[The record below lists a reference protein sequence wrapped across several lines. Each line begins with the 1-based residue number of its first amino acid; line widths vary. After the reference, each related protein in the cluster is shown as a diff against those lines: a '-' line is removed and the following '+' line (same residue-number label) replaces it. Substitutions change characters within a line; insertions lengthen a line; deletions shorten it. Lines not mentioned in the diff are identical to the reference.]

1 MKIIRPIAAAAAAAL
16 TVLLG
21 TTPLPTPAHAQP
33 AQEQSSASAEE
44 KDSAPA
50 QKPGVE
56 ITSITPWL
64 DDKGT
69 LSISGNVRSGDAE
82 LKTPTLQVG
91 MSTQI
96 LNSTDSVNS
105 WADRANPHRTLT
117 TIAPGFK
124 PEDGD
129 DAITAAPLPG
139 TINANST
146 ARFSVTIPAAKLGLS
161 AKKPLS
167 TWGARGI
174 RVAVTTEA
182 GPVGEPAAAFT
193 TWYPNP
199 KIDHTKLGVIIPAT
213 ITRFGLDGK
222 YIPQDLEKAAA
233 GGELRDLLDAM
244 KKAPDAAIALDPRL
258 VVSISSTLETQQA
271 PEETEAP
278 DSDGESESK
287 PGSYKELEAFWDEF
301 REELTKHDIIPLPY
315 ADADLRSIRAVGE
328 DKLAETAQAASRQI
342 TEAVPELEGHGRI
355 LRYSWPAAAGADSK
369 HLDTF
374 HATGHDALL
383 LSEDQLPAETSYT
396 SNARARITAD
406 DVGSN
411 IPVLVTN
418 RDLNE
423 ALGITQATRTGDDT
437 PGEADGVDDPEAQP
451 SERPHS
457 PRTAE
462 DISRTIALTAAITSE
477 RPFDQRSILMSLP
490 RHTAEADWADLAAM
504 PEDLPWLDPI
514 RLPQLEKSEESDRG
528 AFVTAQKT
536 TLPAPTL
543 APLPG
548 LYTDIGVFDSLFAN
562 PTEARTADSR
572 MLLTCASVGWQNQ
585 PAGLN
590 ECVES
595 ASKAAEGF
603 GGRIGIEQGS
613 TVLLVTGEST
623 TIPITVH
630 NNSTREAELSVNLR
644 PQTAQLQAETSPTQ
658 TIGPGEH
665 ARFTVPVKGIANAD
679 VPGRINLIAADG
691 TTIPTDEEMLV
702 RVRADWENI
711 GTAIVGTGLAI
722 VFVVGLYFSVRRG
735 RPKIPQS
742 QLEAAMARA
751 ESQND

>member
-69 LSISGNVRSGDAE
+69 LSISGTVRSGDEE

-96 LNSTDSVNS
+96 LNSTDSVNA
-105 WADRANPHRTLT
+105 WADRANPHRALT
-117 TIAPGFK
+117 TIAPSFK

-139 TINANST
+139 TVKANST

-174 RVAVTTEA
+174 RVAVTTET
-182 GPVGEPAAAFT
+182 GTVGEPAAAFT

-222 YIPQDLEKAAA
+222 YVPQDLEKAAA
-233 GGELRDLLDAM
+233 GGELSDLLKAM
-244 KKAPDAAIALDPRL
+244 KKAPEAAIALDPRL
-258 VVSISSTLETQQA
+258 VVSISSTLEPQQDA
-271 PEETEAP
+271 EETEAP
-278 DSDGESESK
+278 DDEDSESK
-287 PGSYKELEAFWDEF
+287 PGDYKELQAFWDEF
-301 REELTKHDIIPLPY
+301 RKELTKHDIIPLPY

-328 DKLAETAQAASRQI
+328 AKLAETAQAASRQI
-342 TEAVPELEGHGRI
+342 TDAVPELEGSGRI

-369 HLDTF
+369 SLDTF
-374 HATGHDALL
+374 HSTGHDALL

-406 DVGSN
+406 DVGSS

-423 ALGITQATRTGDDT
+423 ALGITQAARTGDDT
-437 PGEADGVDDPEAQP
+437 PGEADGNE
-451 SERPHS
+451 SETQAKDSAHS
-457 PRTAE
+457 PRSAE

-490 RHTAEADWADLAAM
+490 RHTAEADWADLAGM
-504 PEDLPWLDPI
+504 PTDLPWLDPI
-514 RLPQLEKSEESDRG
+514 SLPQLEKSEESDRG

-536 TLPAPTL
+536 TLPATTL

-548 LYTDIGVFDSLFAN
+548 MYTDIGVFDSLFTN

-585 PAGLN
+585 QKELG

-603 GGRIGIEQGS
+603 GGRIGIEKGS

-630 NNSTREAELSVNLR
+630 NNSTRPAKLSVNLR
-644 PQTAQLQAETSPTQ
+644 PQTAQLQAETSPAQ

-679 VPGRINLIAADG
+679 VLSRINLIAADG

-742 QLEAAMARA
+742 QLEAAVARA

>member
-1 MKIIRPIAAAAAAAL
+1 MKIIRPIAAASAAAL

-21 TTPLPTPAHAQP
+21 TTPLPTPANAQP
-33 AQEQSSASAEE
+33 AQEQASASAEE
-44 KDSAPA
+44 KDSSAV

-69 LSISGNVRSGDAE
+69 LSISGTVHSGDTE

-96 LNSTDSVNS
+96 LNSTDSVNT
-105 WADRANPHRTLT
+105 WADKASPHRTLT
-117 TIAPGFK
+117 TIAPDFK
-124 PEDGD
+124 PAKGD
-129 DAITAAPLPG
+129 DPITAAPLHG
-139 TINANST
+139 TIKANST

-174 RVAVTTEA
+174 RVAVTTET
-182 GPVGEPAAAFT
+182 GPIGEPAAAFT

-222 YIPQDLEKAAA
+222 YVPQDLEKAAA
-233 GGELRDLLDAM
+233 GGELSDLLAAM

-258 VVSISSTLETQQA
+258 VVSISSTLEPQQGA
-271 PEETEAP
+271 EETEAP
-278 DSDGESESK
+278 DSDEENEPKQGD
-287 PGSYKELEAFWDEF
+287 YKELQAFWDEF
-301 REELTKHDIIPLPY
+301 RKELTEHDLIPLPY

-328 DKLAETAQAASRQI
+328 AKLAETAQAASRQI
-342 TEAVPELEGHGRI
+342 TNAVPELEGSNRI
-355 LRYSWPAAAGADSK
+355 LRYSWPAATGADSK
-369 HLDTF
+369 SLDTF
-374 HATGHDALL
+374 HSTGHDALL

-406 DVGSN
+406 DVGSS

-423 ALGITQATRTGDDT
+423 ALGITQTTRTGDDT
-437 PGEADGVDDPEAQP
+437 SGEADRDESAAQADG
-451 SERPHS
+451 SAHS
-457 PRTAE
+457 PRSAE

-490 RHTAEADWADLAAM
+490 RHTAEADWADLAGM

-514 RLPQLEKSEESDRG
+514 SLPQLEKSEESDRA

-536 TLPAPTL
+536 ALPATTL

-548 LYTDIGVFDSLFAN
+548 MYTDIGVFDSLFTN
-562 PTEARTADSR
+562 PTQARTADSR

-585 PAGLN
+585 QKELG
-590 ECVES
+590 ECVDS
-595 ASKAAEGF
+595 ASRAAEGF
-603 GGRIGIEQGS
+603 GGRIGIEKGS

-630 NNSTREAELSVNLR
+630 NNSTREAKLSVNLR
-644 PQTAQLQAETSPTQ
+644 PQTAQLQAETSPAQ

-679 VPGRINLIAADG
+679 VPSRINLVAADG
-691 TTIPTDEEMLV
+691 TSIPTDEEMLV

-742 QLEAAMARA
+742 QLEAAVARA

>member
-1 MKIIRPIAAAAAAAL
+1 MKIIRPIAAATAAAL

-21 TTPLPTPAHAQP
+21 TTPLPTPAHAQRP
-33 AQEQSSASAEE
+33 QEQTSASTGE
-44 KDSAPA
+44 KDSAA
-50 QKPGVE
+50 VQKPGVE

-69 LSISGNVRSGDAE
+69 LSISGTVRSGDEE

-96 LNSTDSVNS
+96 LNSTDSVNT

-117 TIAPGFK
+117 TIAPDFK
-124 PEDGD
+124 PAKGD
-129 DAITAAPLPG
+129 DPITAAPLPS
-139 TINANST
+139 TIKANST

-174 RVAVTTEA
+174 RVAVTTKT

-222 YIPQDLEKAAA
+222 YVPQDLEKAAA
-233 GGELRDLLDAM
+233 DGELSDLLEAV

-258 VVSISSTLETQQA
+258 MVSISSTLEPQQDA
-271 PEETEAP
+271 EETEAP
-278 DSDGESESK
+278 DDQDGEAK
-287 PGSYKELEAFWDEF
+287 PGDHKELQAFWDEF
-301 REELTKHDIIPLPY
+301 RKELTKHDIIPLPY

-328 DKLAETAQAASRQI
+328 AKLAETAQAATRQI
-342 TEAVPELEGHGRI
+342 TDAVPELKGSGRI

-369 HLDTF
+369 SLDTF
-374 HATGHDALL
+374 HSTGHDALL
-383 LSEDQLPAETSYT
+383 LSEDQLPADTSYT

-406 DVGSN
+406 DVGSS

-423 ALGITQATRTGDDT
+423 ALGITPATRTGDGGNTENGDS
-437 PGEADGVDDPEAQP
+437 ADRTSA
-451 SERPHS
+451 S
-457 PRTAE
+457 PRSAE

-490 RHTAEADWADLAAM
+490 RHTAEADWADLAGI

-514 RLPQLEKSEESDRG
+514 SLPQLEKSEESDRG

-536 TLPAPTL
+536 TLPATTL

-548 LYTDIGVFDSLFAN
+548 MYTDIGIFDSLFTN
-562 PTEARTADSR
+562 PTQARTADSR
-572 MLLTCASVGWQNQ
+572 MLLTCASVGWRNQ
-585 PAGLN
+585 QKELG

-595 ASKAAEGF
+595 ASTAAEGF
-603 GGRIGIEQGS
+603 GGRIGIEKGS

-630 NNSTREAELSVNLR
+630 NNSTREAKLSVNLR
-644 PQTAQLQAETSPTQ
+644 PQTAQLQAETSPAQ
-658 TIGPGEH
+658 VIGPGEH

-679 VPGRINLIAADG
+679 VPSRINLIAADG

-742 QLEAAMARA
+742 QLEAAVARA